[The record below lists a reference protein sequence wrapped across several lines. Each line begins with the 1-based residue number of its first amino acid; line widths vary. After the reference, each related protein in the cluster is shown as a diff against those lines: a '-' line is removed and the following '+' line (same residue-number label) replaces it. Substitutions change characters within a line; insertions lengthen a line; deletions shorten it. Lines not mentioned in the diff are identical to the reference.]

1 MFSLLFFPASTLIS
15 LIIACKY
22 EPLPILKIAL
32 SLLVPS
38 SPFVVY
44 CEFLEPLVAC
54 YLYVTE
60 QNLAVKV
67 HKRIFYFRLLSLLF
81 LNTYDYSQFLLTFM

>member
-1 MFSLLFFPASTLIS
+1 MLLLHLFPSAIAIS
-15 LIIACKY
+15 LIIAAKY

-67 HKRIFYFRLLSLLF
+67 CSVVFF
-81 LNTYDYSQFLLTFM
+81 LTYLVIAVRYHL